1 MPNAKRYSLQYTSV
15 VTMSNEEATTFYRV
29 DRSILEDF
37 FLTTNLYDQ
46 LEFVNWTG
54 KEERT
59 LSLCDAEL
67 VEINRRKRA
76 RLAFFERTRFEKA
89 RRDTDPFD
97 CIVQQHVPKNAF
109 NRSAVKLWEMDEL
122 LFDGKMTRPDEPLVY
137 VDLCGGP
144 GGFMQYVFGRR
155 VRSKTT
161 QRCIGIGVTRGCTL
175 PYAEARVWEQAL
187 AHGLQLNTRKERQF
201 RWMDERCALCFIMDR
216 NGSKMGDV
224 LHQPTRDT
232 LRKRVTYAKRNMLP
246 GTKVQLVLADGGI
259 DVTGRE
265 EEQELL
271 SQRLLLAQT
280 ILALDTLGRGG
291 DFIVKLFDVT
301 TLATTSLVLSL
312 ALCFEEFT
320 IFKPCT
326 SRAIN
331 SERYLVLRKHL
342 ADDRLTMRIHKRLI
356 YAYTKWP
363 EAWGDNVCVELLPA
377 NMLQKQTDFCQ
388 LMTDMWKEQAI
399 AQSKALSKLFQYYT
413 SASSL
418 VLPPKE
424 CIKQEK
430 RVSRLSTVLSI

>member
-1 MPNAKRYSLQYTSV
+1 
-15 VTMSNEEATTFYRV
+15 MSNDETVTFHRI

-46 LEFVNWTG
+46 LDFVNWNG

-59 LSLCDAEL
+59 LSMYDAEL

-97 CIVQQHVPKNAF
+97 IIVQQHVPKNAS

-122 LFDGKMTRPDEPLVY
+122 LFGSKMTRPDEPLVFI
-137 VDLCGGP
+137 DLCGGP

-155 VRSKTT
+155 VRAKTME
-161 QRCIGIGVTRGCTL
+161 RCVGIGVTRGCIL

-187 AHGLQLNTRKERQF
+187 THGLQLTTRKERQF

-216 NGSKMGDV
+216 NGSRLGDV
-224 LHQPTRDT
+224 LYAPTRDT
-232 LRKRVTYAKRNMLP
+232 LRKRAMYAKRNMLP

-259 DVTGRE
+259 DVTGHE

-271 SQRLLLAQT
+271 SQRLLLAQAL
-280 ILALDTLGRGG
+280 LALDTLDQGG

-312 ALCFEEFT
+312 ALCFEEFI
-320 IFKPCT
+320 IFKPST

-331 SERYLVLRKHL
+331 SERYLVLRNHL
-342 ADDRLTMRIHKRLI
+342 AEDRLTTRIHKRLM

-363 EAWGDNVCVELLPA
+363 EAWGDNVCVELLPFDT
-377 NMLQKQTDFCQ
+377 LQKQTDFCQ
-388 LMTDMWKEQAI
+388 LMADMWKEQAL

-424 CIKQEK
+424 RVKQEK
-430 RVSRLSTVLSI
+430 RVSRLASLLSI